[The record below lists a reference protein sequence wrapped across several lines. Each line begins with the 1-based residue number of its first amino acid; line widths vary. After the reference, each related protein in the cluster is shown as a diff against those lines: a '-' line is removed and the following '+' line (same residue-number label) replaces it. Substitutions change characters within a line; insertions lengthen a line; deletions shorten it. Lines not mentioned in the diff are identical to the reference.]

1 MRPSLP
7 RAKVHRSGTGNRPQ
21 HRPVQ
26 PPRPARPLRRARDRA
41 RGASSRGGPRPGP
54 RGRLPPRRPRA
65 QPHARRGAASQWA
78 DAHGARGARAAHA
91 QPVGIVRGVHT
102 ADRARAGGG
111 GGPGEER
118 EAGRPRGP
126 HGTRGGP
133 VRCPAL
139 PLGPAAHRGRARA
152 PDQAR
157 RSGMKEQRHHRW
169 SVRILLAVA
178 VLTGLVGMFAVWANR
193 QALNTDNWTDTSS
206 KLLADQ
212 NIQKAVGG
220 FLVDELFT
228 SVNVQQ
234 ELQSVL
240 PPQAQALAGPA
251 AAGLRQLADQRAP
264 QFIARPKVQNAW
276 RNANRVAHKE
286 LLTILNGNG
295 KTLTTTNGQ
304 VVLNLHVLVDQ
315 LASQLGVEQ
324 QVQAARAKAQ
334 GGAGAQGRQALQQK
348 AGITLPPS
356 TGQLTIMK
364 SDNLKTAQDVA
375 QGIRHLAIVLTVVT
389 LGLFALAVW
398 LARGWR
404 RVAFRSVGWCFLGL
418 GIVVLFARRVVGDRI
433 VDSLATSETV
443 KPAAHDV
450 WTIGTSLLYGIA
462 VAFVIYGVVIV
473 FSAWLAG
480 ETRSATAVRRA
491 LAPPMRERPAMVYG
505 AVALVYVLVLLWGPT
520 YATRKLWG
528 IVLLGAL
535 VALGVE
541 ILRRQCV
548 REFPDA
554 KAGEITE
561 RMKAWFADRRERRRA
576 APAAAVDGG

>member
-1 MRPSLP
+1 MKKR
-7 RAKVHRSGTGNRPQ
+7 Q
-21 HRPVQ
+21 HR
-26 PPRPARPLRRARDRA
+26 
-41 RGASSRGGPRPGP
+41 
-54 RGRLPPRRPRA
+54 
-65 QPHARRGAASQWA
+65 W
-78 DAHGARGARAAHA
+78 
-91 QPVGIVRGVHT
+91 T
-102 ADRARAGGG
+102 
-111 GGPGEER
+111 
-118 EAGRPRGP
+118 
-126 HGTRGGP
+126 
-133 VRCPAL
+133 
-139 PLGPAAHRGRARA
+139 
-152 PDQAR
+152 
-157 RSGMKEQRHHRW
+157 
-169 SVRILLAVA
+169 VRILLTVA

-212 NIQKAVGG
+212 NIQNAVGA

-234 ELQSVL
+234 QLQSVL

-264 QFIARPKVQNAW
+264 KFIARPKVQDAW

-286 LLTILNGNG
+286 LLTILNDKG
-295 KTLTTTNGQ
+295 KTLTTTNGE
-304 VVLNLHVLVDQ
+304 VVLNLNVLVSQ
-315 LASQLGVEQ
+315 LAAQLGIQQ
-324 QVQAARAKAQ
+324 QVQAAQSKLQGSSGAEARKAV
-334 GGAGAQGRQALQQK
+334 QQK
-348 AGITLPPS
+348 TGITLPPS

-418 GIVVLFARRVVGDRI
+418 GIVVLFARKLVGDRI
-433 VDSLATSETV
+433 VDSLATSESV
-443 KPAAHDV
+443 KPAAHDA

-473 FSAWLAG
+473 FAAWLAG
-480 ETRSATAVRRA
+480 ETKSATAVRRA
-491 LAPPMRERPAMVYG
+491 LAPPMRARPSMVYG
-505 AVALVYVLVLLWGPT
+505 AVALAYILVLLWGPT

-535 VALGVE
+535 LALGVE
-541 ILRRQCV
+541 MLRRQCV

-554 KAGEITE
+554 QPGETAD
-561 RMKAWFADRRERRRA
+561 RMKAWFTGLRERRRA
-576 APAAAVDGG
+576 APAAVDGGSAGTSVHDRFEELDRAAALHDRGVLTDEEFASQKDLILQGSNGT